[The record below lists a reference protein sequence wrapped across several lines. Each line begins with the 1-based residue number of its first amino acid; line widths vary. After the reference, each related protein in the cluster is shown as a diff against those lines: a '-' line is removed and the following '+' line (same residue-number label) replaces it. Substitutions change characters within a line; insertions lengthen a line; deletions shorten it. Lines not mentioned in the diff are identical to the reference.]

1 MMYSELE
8 IEDFQNWKLVEAKQ
22 VVNEGFFG

>member
-22 VVNEGFFG
+22 VVTEGFFG